1 MFTPSAKVPCVNEDE
16 SPIQMTVGDF
26 AEMKSDAPVGKNREG
41 GAGFVVEIVESNKI
55 LYISVRYQLNGNLRS
70 KLPLNDVTISDYQET
85 FCKVRIPRTQ
95 GKKVQRTHFIVMK

>member
-41 GAGFVVEIVESNKI
+41 GAGFVAEIVESNEI
-55 LYISVRYQLNGNLRS
+55 LCFSVRYQLGNNLRS
-70 KLPLNDVTISDYQET
+70 KSTLNDVTISDCQAT
-85 FCKVRIPRTQ
+85 FCKMRIPRTQ
-95 GKKVQRTHFIVMK
+95 GKKVKRKKSIAMK